1 MEEHMIQSKVK
12 LHGKHDD
19 AAAGKDAKRRV
30 VQQDKRSTMFCTL
43 CSVGLE
49 LEYLMMK
56 LGRYAI
62 ERLWR
67 LAYFSRY
74 AAISIERQPSFL
86 ITP

>member
-1 MEEHMIQSKVK
+1 MMLQ
-12 LHGKHDD
+12 GKMP
-19 AAAGKDAKRRV
+19 KDVLYNKIN
-30 VQQDKRSTMFCTL
+30 DSL

>member
-1 MEEHMIQSKVK
+1 MMLQ
-12 LHGKHDD
+12 GKMP
-19 AAAGKDAKRRV
+19 KDVLYNKIN
-30 VQQDKRSTMFCTL
+30 DSL

-74 AAISIERQPSFL
+74 AAISIERQPNFL